1 MGCSILHV
9 TMLCHIIIYIYIYI
23 YIYICLEPEGQRKYA
38 GSRVPVCM
46 LRTRASENPESN
58 CFGEGPSSG
67 K

>member
-1 MGCSILHV
+1 MSWVAVYYMLLCYV
-9 TMLCHIIIYIYIYI
+9 TSLYIYI